1 MWDATGR
8 TRGLL
13 WGGYPLCRQARGCEL
28 CAADDTLCRSPGTFT
43 GRPLC
48 SVRKTKDLGMETREI
63 PGIRPRCARWLHRS
77 GSCSGSHERAHRA
90 VCDSFHVHPGSQPG
104 ACSPTGGCSIVRHTH
119 GFPIAWPHR
128 FHPVAHNAPPILLR
142 APRTS
147 VHITRWSIKHNQ
159 PVSSSCVCRSVTA
172 MFAPRC

>member
-28 CAADDTLCRSPGTFT
+28 CAADDTHCRSPGTFT

-48 SVRKTKDLGMETREI
+48 SVRKAKDLGMETREV
-63 PGIRPRCARWLHRS
+63 PGFHSRWARERHRS
-77 GSCSGSHERAHRA
+77 GACSGSHERAHRA

-104 ACSPTGGCSIVRHTH
+104 ACSSTGRCCVVCQAH
-119 GFPIAWPHR
+119 GFPWKRHKLSNKVQHGR
-128 FHPVAHNAPPILLR
+128 CVACHMNAPALLAIR
-142 APRTS
+142 RKAIIVIGCRTAA
-147 VHITRWSIKHNQ
+147 VE
-159 PVSSSCVCRSVTA
+159 
-172 MFAPRC
+172 